1 MVVPLILGMI
11 AYNLGCTNKTL
22 RGFLKGY
29 GNKYAFT
36 ESILQEAKS
45 AAQMQLFGSPAIN
58 VRYAETVK
66 DELQKL
72 GHIV

>member
-11 AYNLGCTNKTL
+11 ADYPGCTNKTL

-29 GNKYAFT
+29 GNEYAFT
-36 ESILQEAKS
+36 ESILQEARS
-45 AAQMQLFGSPAIN
+45 AVWMQLFGSPAIN
-58 VRYAETVK
+58 VRYAATVK
-66 DELQKL
+66 NELQKP